1 MISIV
6 VATGNKG
13 KVKEIAAALAAL
25 PVEVLALDKFP
36 AIPEAEENGDT
47 FAANAV
53 LKATHYALHTGM
65 PCLADDSG
73 LEVDALNGA
82 PGVYSAR
89 YAGPGATDEACNAK
103 LLAALADVPQNERTA
118 RFRCVLAYV
127 DPDGALL
134 TAEGTCEGTILREP
148 RGTGGFGYDP
158 LFLLP
163 GAAKTMA
170 EMTIEEKN
178 AVSHRGQALR
188 NMATTL
194 ARYIHENRRA

>member
-1 MISIV
+1 MTAIV
-6 VATGNKG
+6 VATRNKG
-13 KVKEIAAALAAL
+13 KVAEIAAALAAL
-25 PVEVLALDKFP
+25 PVEILSLDSFP
-36 AIPEAEENGDT
+36 AVPEAEENGDT
-47 FAANAV
+47 FAANAI

-89 YAGPGATDEACNAK
+89 YAGPGAGDAACNAK
-103 LLAALADVPQNERTA
+103 LLAELADVCDGGRTA

-127 DPDGALL
+127 DPDGTLL

-163 GAAKTMA
+163 GAEKTLA
-170 EMTIEEKN
+170 EMTVADKN

-194 ARYIHENRRA
+194 ARYYHENRRA

>member
-1 MISIV
+1 MKQIV
-6 VATGNKG
+6 IATRNRG
-13 KVKEIAAALAAL
+13 KVAEIAAALAAL
-25 PVEVLALDKFP
+25 PVEVLALDAFP
-36 AIPEAEENGDT
+36 AVPEAEESGDT

-53 LKATHYALHTGM
+53 LKATHYALHTGK

-73 LEVDALNGA
+73 LEVDALHGE

-89 YAGPGATDEACNAK
+89 YAGPGAGDAACNAK
-103 LLAALADVPQNERTA
+103 LLAALIGVPADGRTA

-127 DPDGALL
+127 DPDGTLL
-134 TAEGTCEGTILREP
+134 TAEGTCEGIILDQL

-163 GAAKTMA
+163 GADKTLA
-170 EMTIEEKN
+170 EMTMTEKN
-178 AVSHRGQALR
+178 TVSHRGQALR

-194 ARYIHENRRA
+194 ARYFHENRCD